1 MIRTA
6 PIADSTDTTV
16 VKLCNLEPD
25 AEAVQVN
32 DLVSLVYLNEP
43 AILHVLDLVRR
54 CLGCRLRFWLCVL
67 AAHVLWVCFCTP
79 WCGRRHCGPV

>member
-43 AILHVLDLVRR
+43 AILQVLDLVRR
-54 CLGCRLRFWLCVL
+54 CIGCRLCCSY
-67 AAHVLWVCFCTP
+67 VCSVVRT
-79 WCGRRHCGPV
+79 CGCAFARLGVGGVTVGL